1 MKFLAFGPAFLVLF
15 SYCHGFQQPRATHN
29 KIGRGQ
35 SSVKLLKEDNSFKKR
50 DDDIWTSRRKIIRTT
65 LKPIVKSK
73 LEKKISEKD
82 KPVEIVAED
91 DEEKKKKPTGLLVSA
106 FFIAVSATVL
116 RLGGRTAFIN
126 MLGLDFVTG
135 SGIKTQVDE
144 FVTFFHSLGDTT
156 EYLAIFVAWLVAK
169 ILCVDAF
176 TIILALSSGV
186 LFGGLLQGTAVSVL
200 CSSTASLCIF
210 FTSRYFLREKSLLEI
225 ARRPAYRAVDRACAK
240 QGFKTVFTLRL
251 SPILPIPIAAYNYL
265 YGATSVS
272 ALDFF
277 AGISLG
283 SIKPY
288 LLDSY
293 LGLFGKSLID
303 EKDLASAGGEYGD
316 MALLGFISVVIL
328 VGAFATEVAAS
339 TWEEIQKE
347 NDLDMLNN
355 PSSDQMVIDGIAIE
369 GMKAGSEVEMKLA
382 NSQVFRMLGVTAGDL
397 GKLPGWLRR
406 SIDDVFS
413 AQNRVDTV
421 IADEIL
427 AVTYELEKGIDLS
440 WDLGVHSMEGLN
452 QDKDNNVDKK
462 NDFTPLSLL
471 TYAYPGERHINEFE
485 NVIPDISNVKEYTYE
500 SLVFSFSLI
509 GAVGTLLSEDGLDKI
524 QSKDPITSPV
534 IV

>member
-1 MKFLAFGPAFLVLF
+1 
-15 SYCHGFQQPRATHN
+15 
-29 KIGRGQ
+29 
-35 SSVKLLKEDNSFKKR
+35 
-50 DDDIWTSRRKIIRTT
+50 
-65 LKPIVKSK
+65 
-73 LEKKISEKD
+73 
-82 KPVEIVAED
+82 
-91 DEEKKKKPTGLLVSA
+91 
-106 FFIAVSATVL
+106 
-116 RLGGRTAFIN
+116 
-126 MLGLDFVTG
+126 
-135 SGIKTQVDE
+135 
-144 FVTFFHSLGDTT
+144 
-156 EYLAIFVAWLVAK
+156 
-169 ILCVDAF
+169 
-176 TIILALSSGV
+176 
-186 LFGGLLQGTAVSVL
+186 
-200 CSSTASLCIF
+200 
-210 FTSRYFLREKSLLEI
+210 
-225 ARRPAYRAVDRACAK
+225 
-240 QGFKTVFTLRL
+240 
-251 SPILPIPIAAYNYL
+251 
-265 YGATSVS
+265 
-272 ALDFF
+272 
-277 AGISLG
+277 
-283 SIKPY
+283 
-288 LLDSY
+288 
-293 LGLFGKSLID
+293 
-303 EKDLASAGGEYGD
+303 

-440 WDLGVHSMEGLN
+440 WDLGVNSMEGLN

-524 QSKDPITSPV
+524 QTKDPITSPA